1 MLTSYIHTLQKETE
15 RDVRKIESSEAEIIS
30 RALAVSLLLEK
41 VFDKLKRF
49 ISTYEFQSEADEIE
63 FFKEIKPRIFC
74 KLIYN
79 RKIYNIEMNRPVSGP
94 DSVKAYLN
102 RELDNI
108 QDYNHKRLDFY
119 RYYRSGASYLDNVYF
134 LRNVSHNIEQYFDSF
149 YFERDPLFSTCGDFR
164 VAKIL
169 AGDMLSQYLLNALN
183 ELEMS
188 NLDSRSKVRLIWAD
202 SKTDLCELIFALHA
216 KGSFGNI
223 PLTRLSSYFQKVFNI
238 EVGSNMSRTFSDL
251 SLRNNPTP
259 FLDSLT
265 DSLLEKMQR
274 PKRKK

>member
-1 MLTSYIHTLQKETE
+1 MDCHN
-15 RDVRKIESSEAEIIS
+15 
-30 RALAVSLLLEK
+30 AV
-41 VFDKLKRF
+41 
-49 ISTYEFQSEADEIE
+49 
-63 FFKEIKPRIFC
+63 
-74 KLIYN
+74 
-79 RKIYNIEMNRPVSGP
+79 
-94 DSVKAYLN
+94 
-102 RELDNI
+102 
-108 QDYNHKRLDFY
+108 H
-119 RYYRSGASYLDNVYF
+119 
-134 LRNVSHNIEQYFDSF
+134 F
-149 YFERDPLFSTCGDFR
+149 YFPTTFSTCGDFR

-183 ELEMS
+183 ELEM
-188 NLDSRSKVRLIWAD
+188 NNFDSRSEVRLIWAD

>member
-15 RDVRKIESSEAEIIS
+15 RDVRKIESSEVEIIS

-41 VFDKLKRF
+41 VFDKLKQF

-74 KLIYN
+74 KLIYY

-119 RYYRSGASYLDNVYF
+119 RYYRSGASARTTSIF
-134 LRNVSHNIEQYFDSF
+134 CEIS
-149 YFERDPLFSTCGDFR
+149 
-164 VAKIL
+164 
-169 AGDMLSQYLLNALN
+169 
-183 ELEMS
+183 
-188 NLDSRSKVRLIWAD
+188 LI
-202 SKTDLCELIFALHA
+202 I
-216 KGSFGNI
+216 
-223 PLTRLSSYFQKVFNI
+223 LSSISIAFILNGILCFRHVEI
-238 EVGSNMSRTFSDL
+238 SESPRFS
-251 SLRNNPTP
+251 PVTC
-259 FLDSLT
+259 
-265 DSLLEKMQR
+265 
-274 PKRKK
+274 

>member
-74 KLIYN
+74 KLIYY

-134 LRNVSHNIEQYFDSF
+134 LRNISHNIEQYFDSF

-188 NLDSRSKVRLIWAD
+188 NFDSRSPDLGGQQNRSMRVDICPACKRFFRQYSVD
-202 SKTDLCELIFALHA
+202 KTIVLFSE
-216 KGSFGNI
+216 G
-223 PLTRLSSYFQKVFNI
+223 FQY
-238 EVGSNMSRTFSDL
+238 
-251 SLRNNPTP
+251 
-259 FLDSLT
+259 
-265 DSLLEKMQR
+265 
-274 PKRKK
+274 

>member
-74 KLIYN
+74 KLIYY

-134 LRNVSHNIEQYFDSF
+134 
-149 YFERDPLFSTCGDFR
+149 C
-164 VAKIL
+164 
-169 AGDMLSQYLLNALN
+169 
-183 ELEMS
+183 EMS
-188 NLDSRSKVRLIWAD
+188 LI
-202 SKTDLCELIFALHA
+202 I
-216 KGSFGNI
+216 
-223 PLTRLSSYFQKVFNI
+223 LSSISIVFILNGI
-238 EVGSNMSRTFSDL
+238 LCFRHVEISESPRFS
-251 SLRNNPTP
+251 PVTC
-259 FLDSLT
+259 
-265 DSLLEKMQR
+265 
-274 PKRKK
+274 

>member
-1 MLTSYIHTLQKETE
+1 MKPQSYADLVHSHIAEKTE
-15 RDVRKIESSEAEIIS
+15 RDIRKIESSEDEIIS

-41 VFDKLKRF
+41 VFDKLKQF

-74 KLIYN
+74 KLIYY

-134 LRNVSHNIEQYFDSF
+134 LRNVSH
-149 YFERDPLFSTCGDFR
+149 
-164 VAKIL
+164 
-169 AGDMLSQYLLNALN
+169 QYLVN
-183 ELEMS
+183 
-188 NLDSRSKVRLIWAD
+188 
-202 SKTDLCELIFALHA
+202 F
-216 KGSFGNI
+216 
-223 PLTRLSSYFQKVFNI
+223 
-238 EVGSNMSRTFSDL
+238 
-251 SLRNNPTP
+251 
-259 FLDSLT
+259 
-265 DSLLEKMQR
+265 
-274 PKRKK
+274 

>member
-1 MLTSYIHTLQKETE
+1 MLTSYILTLQKETE
-15 RDVRKIESSEAEIIS
+15 RDVLKIESSNDQIIS
-30 RALAVSLLLEK
+30 RAQAVSQLLEK
-41 VFDKLKRF
+41 VFDKLKQF

-74 KLIYN
+74 KLIYC

-102 RELDNI
+102 SELDNI

-119 RYYRSGASYLDNVYF
+119 RYYRSGATHLDKLYF
-134 LRNVSHNIEQYFDSF
+134 LRNISVDVGQYTDGF
-149 YFERDPLFSTCGDFR
+149 YFERDPKFSTFGDFR

-169 AGDMLSQYLLNALN
+169 AGDMLSQYLLN
-183 ELEMS
+183 ELLE
-188 NLDSRSKVRLIWAD
+188 LDSNFFVAQSDTRLIWMD

-216 KGSFGNI
+216 KGSFGPI
-223 PLTRLSSYFQKVFNI
+223 SLTRLATFLQKVFNI
-238 EVGSNMSRTFSDL
+238 EFNTNFSRTFYDM

-259 FLDSLT
+259 YLDSLI
-265 DSLLEKMQR
+265 DSLLKKMNRTR
-274 PKRKK
+274 PKR